1 PRQVELTGHTGQPLP
16 APTACRVDP
25 AGRLFLVTSA
35 GLALVHSLDMDVAAD
50 ALVAGLWPEPVEL
63 ATADILAEA
72 GCRLLPRPG

>member
-1 PRQVELTGHTGQPLP
+1 
-16 APTACRVDP
+16 VDP